1 MTADPGQL
9 RRSHAGTPA
18 STPKITDV
26 SPTAVETQQPAV
38 GPDRG
43 FPTASLSARG
53 VDVEFDLG
61 LGQLV
66 RLEWHQDGRTL
77 APFHRAAWADDSNP
91 GIGADDAP
99 HLARLSGDFFCA
111 PFGTSDV
118 ELSPM
123 HGWTANSRWHL
134 EGTASSGGATT
145 ARFVLQRRVVGAR
158 VVKELTVRD
167 DHPFLYQR
175 HVFEGGRGALPV
187 ASHAMV
193 SLPHGGQL
201 SWSPKRW
208 AESPPVPLEVDP
220 ARGRSVL
227 AYPAR
232 SAELPRFP
240 TAQGGSVD
248 LSSYPFAGGHED
260 FVMLV
265 EACVDPGL
273 AWTAVRRPE
282 QDVVLTLKNRALL
295 PQTMLWFSN
304 GGRSYAPWNGRHR
317 GVLGV
322 EDALSYLASGHFT
335 SSSANPLDQDGVPTA
350 LALDENGSVEVRHVI
365 GAATHPGNE
374 RVDTVRAAPGVLNL
388 TFRDGTR
395 LQLPYD
401 DQFLLPT

>member
-1 MTADPGQL
+1 MAGQPG
-9 RRSHAGTPA
+9 
-18 STPKITDV
+18 
-26 SPTAVETQQPAV
+26 AVNEE
-38 GPDRG
+38 RG
-43 FPTASLSARG
+43 FRTTSLSARG
-53 VDVEFDLG
+53 VHVEFDLD

-66 RLEWHQDGRTL
+66 RLEWDRDGRIV
-77 APFHRAAWADDSNP
+77 APFHRASWADDARP
-91 GIGADDAP
+91 DVDKADAP

-123 HGWTANSRWHL
+123 HGWTANSSWSL
-134 EGTASSGGATT
+134 QQIVSAAEATT
-145 ARFVLQRRVVGAR
+145 ATFLLERRVMGAR

-175 HVFEGGRGALPV
+175 HVFEGGAGALPV

-193 SLPHGGQL
+193 SVPHGGQL

-208 AESPPVPLEVDP
+208 AESPPAPIEVDP

-232 SAELPRFP
+232 SDDLPRFP
-240 TAQGGSVD
+240 TATGGSVD
-248 LSSYPFAGGHED
+248 LSSYPFAGSHED

-265 EACVDPGL
+265 EASVDPGL

-282 QDVVLTLKNRALL
+282 QDVVLALKNRALL

-304 GGRSYAPWNGRHR
+304 GGRRYAPWNGRHT

-322 EDALSYLASGHFT
+322 EDARSYLASGHFT
-335 SSSANPLDQDGVPTA
+335 SSNPNPLNQTDVPTA
-350 LALDENGSVEVRHVI
+350 LTLDPSGPVEVRHVI
-365 GAATHPGNE
+365 GAAPHPGHD
-374 RVDTVRAAPGVLNL
+374 RVDTISAAPRTLNIN
-388 TFRDGTR
+388 FCDGTR

-401 DQFLLPT
+401 DQFLQMP